1 MLIER
6 LDSTEENAS
15 PSVNYSASSPDEL
28 ALVCGAK
35 YFGCEFVDRKPGS
48 VSIKKPD
55 GVVDQYDILEVF
67 EFDSNRKRMSVIAQ
81 RRKRD
86 DELRLMSESEE
97 DDVLILTKGADS
109 MLFSRLDPISANN
122 ERIHDTTEKHLQAF
136 AEDGLRTLVFFT
148 KKDQPSN
155 LETILRTILS
165 SICCSE

>member
-15 PSVNYSASSPDEL
+15 PSVNYSASSPNEL

-35 YFGCEFVDRKPGS
+35 YKLVDCEPGS

-67 EFDSNRKRMSVIAQ
+67 EFDLNRKRMSVIAQ